1 MANVQRGN
9 VFLTVSEEQVEKY
22 LSKGYSLVDE
32 FGRVIRQSVPTE
44 LGELQKAFSE
54 HTALLKQ
61 KDAEIASLKAEI
73 QELKSA
79 GEKKSPAGKSKLF
92 NTEEESTE
100 ENGWDDWADAEEV
113 EEKPKKTKKSK

>member
-54 HTALLKQ
+54 HTALLTVRDGQ
-61 KDAEIASLKAEI
+61 AVTRNNHIFY
-73 QELKSA
+73 
-79 GEKKSPAGKSKLF
+79 G
-92 NTEEESTE
+92 
-100 ENGWDDWADAEEV
+100 
-113 EEKPKKTKKSK
+113 